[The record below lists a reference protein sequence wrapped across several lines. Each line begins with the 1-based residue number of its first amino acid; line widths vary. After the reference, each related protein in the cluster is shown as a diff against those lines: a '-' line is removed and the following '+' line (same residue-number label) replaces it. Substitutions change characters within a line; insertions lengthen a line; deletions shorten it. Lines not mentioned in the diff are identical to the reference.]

1 MSQST
6 KDLMLT
12 FLDDVRVGYNSYT
25 LTLDV
30 NIMPN
35 FIHDC
40 HQPWLINEIW
50 GRMVPAGFITPA
62 EASLLQILSG
72 TSKCHCPLLIFFSST
87 DSEQLLKLLGPPMSR
102 RPSNQINVS
111 FQKVR
116 TCRPLLSSLGGQS
129 PVHDFTRT

>member
-1 MSQST
+1 MPQST

-50 GRMVPAGFITPA
+50 GRMVPTGFITPA

-72 TSKCHCPLLIFFSST
+72 TSKCHCPLLRSFST
-87 DSEQLLKLLGPPMSR
+87 DSEQLLKLLDPPMSR

-116 TCRPLLSSLGGQS
+116 TCQPLSSSLGGRN
-129 PVHDFTRT
+129 PACNFTGI

>member
-1 MSQST
+1 
-6 KDLMLT
+6 MLT
-12 FLDDVRVGYNSYT
+12 FLDNIRVGYNSYT

-30 NIMPN
+30 NVMPN

-50 GRMVPAGFITPA
+50 GRMVPNGFIIPA

-72 TSKCHCPLLIFFSST
+72 TSKCHCLLLSFFST
-87 DSEQLLKLLGPPMSR
+87 DSGQLLKLLGPLMSL
-102 RPSNQINVS
+102 RPSNRINVS

-116 TCRPLLSSLGGQS
+116 TCRPLLSNLGGQS
-129 PVHDFTRT
+129 PIHNFTRI